1 MQIFNDAAADASL
14 PSCTLLR
21 AANTHILV
29 FPNGAKVFMK
39 PRGFSKEGEVLALF
53 SKLIGFEIIGK
64 QAP

>member
-1 MQIFNDAAADASL
+1 MVRISADAAVMYF
-14 PSCTLLR
+14 
-21 AANTHILV
+21 AANILV

-64 QAP
+64 H